1 MSLHYGRLG
10 LMLLHKGKHICF
22 KIYLYIHMIQY
33 IKGKTCY
40 QPRFNVKLHAPYS
53 FALQP
58 PRPWVTPVLQA
69 KYSLYIFYQNHFL
82 KI

>member
-1 MSLHYGRLG
+1 
-10 LMLLHKGKHICF
+10 
-22 KIYLYIHMIQY
+22 MIQY

-40 QPRFNVKLHAPYS
+40 QLRFIAKLHASYH

-58 PRPWVTPVLQA
+58 PRPWVTPVFQA
-69 KYSLYIFYQNHFL
+69 KYSLYIIYQNHFL

>member
-1 MSLHYGRLG
+1 
-10 LMLLHKGKHICF
+10 
-22 KIYLYIHMIQY
+22 MIQY

-40 QPRFNVKLHAPYS
+40 QLIFNVKLHASYY

-69 KYSLYIFYQNHFL
+69 KYSLYIIYQNHFF
-82 KI
+82 

>member
-1 MSLHYGRLG
+1 
-10 LMLLHKGKHICF
+10 
-22 KIYLYIHMIQY
+22 MIQY
-33 IKGKTCY
+33 IKRKTRY
-40 QPRFNVKLHAPYS
+40 QPRFNVNLHAPYS

-69 KYSLYIFYQNHFL
+69 KYSLYIFCQNYFL

>member
-1 MSLHYGRLG
+1 M
-10 LMLLHKGKHICF
+10 
-22 KIYLYIHMIQY
+22 YIM
-33 IKGKTCY
+33 GKTCY
-40 QPRFNVKLHAPYS
+40 QLRFNVKLHTSYH

-69 KYSLYIFYQNHFL
+69 KYSLYIIYEKK

>member
-1 MSLHYGRLG
+1 
-10 LMLLHKGKHICF
+10 
-22 KIYLYIHMIQY
+22 MIQY

-69 KYSLYIFYQNHFL
+69 KYSLYIFYLNHFL